1 MADLTDSDA
10 RRVRVELGGGVV
22 VTVTDDGA
30 ADAEVPAVLVRMPAS
45 RAHAL
50 AHVLDDWSQGFG
62 LVPDGDQVPSDATLA
77 RGLEMVTAAVHEIG
91 ALRCAARASG
101 VVGRG
106 QRVAAVSVLRDREE
120 GLSALQR
127 IAVVD
132 AAARWMEE
140 DAGNE
145 LAHALLAS
153 VCSTAVITNEVYLAL
168 LLPAGE
174 AE

>member
-1 MADLTDSDA
+1 MADLTDFGAS
-10 RRVRVELGGGVV
+10 RVRVELGADVV
-22 VTVTDDGA
+22 VGVANGDDG
-30 ADAEVPAVLVRMPAS
+30 PAVLLRMPAG

-50 AHVLDDWSQGFG
+50 AHVLDDWSRAFR
-62 LVPDGDQVPSDATLA
+62 LVPDRGQVPSDATLA
-77 RGLEMVTAAVHEIG
+77 RGLELVTAALQDAG
-91 ALRCAARASG
+91 ALACAAHETG
-101 VVGRG
+101 VVGRS
-106 QRVAAVSVLRDREE
+106 QRLAAVTVLRNREE

-153 VCSTAVITNEVYLAL
+153 VCSTAVITNEVYVAL
-168 LLPAGE
+168 LMPAGE
-174 AE
+174 E

>member
-1 MADLTDSDA
+1 MADPTDFDA
-10 RRVRVELGGGVV
+10 SRVRVDLGADVV
-22 VTVTDDGA
+22 VAVANEDDG
-30 ADAEVPAVLVRMPAS
+30 PAVLVRMPAG

-50 AHVLDDWSQGFG
+50 AHVLDDWSRAFG
-62 LVPDGDQVPSDATLA
+62 LVPDRGQVPSDATLA
-77 RGLEMVTAAVHEIG
+77 RGLELVTAALHDAG
-91 ALRCAARASG
+91 ALACAARETG
-101 VVGRG
+101 LVGRS
-106 QRVAAVSVLRDREE
+106 QRLAAVDVLRDREE

-168 LLPAGE
+168 LMPAGE
-174 AE
+174 E